1 MDTPRTPRSARGG
14 ARRAVI
20 VAAGAAAALA
30 ALAWAF
36 VPRPLAVEV
45 ATAAVGPFES
55 TIDED
60 GRTRLQQRYVVSA
73 PLAGRLARITLR
85 EGDAVEAGAELA
97 VLQPALAPMLDARG
111 AREADA
117 RLQAAQAQ
125 LQRADVRIE
134 RARVGLEQARTELR
148 RSEQLARDGFI
159 APTKLDGD
167 RLAAQAAQK
176 ELDTAV
182 QDRHVSA
189 HDVEQARAAAS
200 VMASAAGA
208 RDGSAAARAFSIRAP
223 VAGTV
228 LRVLQASEGSVAP
241 GTALVELG
249 DLARLEVVAEPL
261 TTDALRTPS
270 GTPVRIERWGGPGE
284 LQGQVER
291 VEPGA
296 YTKVSALGVEE
307 QRVKVVVALTSPR
320 KQWRELGD
328 GYRVG
333 VRFVVTRA
341 DRALQVPTSA
351 VFPWPD
357 GVPRA
362 AAPGASAA
370 PSAAAPVVGASG
382 TAPAEAAELR
392 AMAVYKIDNG
402 HARLVPVWLRA
413 RNGSHAWIER
423 GLDAGARVI
432 VYPPPAVHDGARVVE
447 RRP

>member
-1 MDTPRTPRSARGG
+1 MPRTPRNTPRPLRSPRRALGI
-14 ARRAVI
+14 ARRTMI
-20 VAAGAAAALA
+20 VAAGVAAALA

-36 VPRPLAVEV
+36 TPRPLAVEV
-45 ATAAVGPFES
+45 ATAAVGPFEA

-117 RLQAAQAQ
+117 RLQAAKAQ

-159 APTKLDGD
+159 APTKLDSD

-200 VMASAAGA
+200 VVASAAGA
-208 RDGSAAARAFSIRAP
+208 GDGAAATRAFGIRAP

-249 DLARLEVVAEPL
+249 DLSRLEVVAEPL
-261 TTDALRTPS
+261 TTDALRTPP

-284 LQGQVER
+284 LLGRVDR
-291 VEPGA
+291 VEPAG

-307 QRVKVVVALTSPR
+307 QRVKVIVALTTPR
-320 KQWRELGD
+320 EQWRALGD

-341 DRALQVPTSA
+341 ERALQVPTSA

-357 GVPRA
+357 GTARPA
-362 AAPGASAA
+362 AA
-370 PSAAAPVVGASG
+370 
-382 TAPAEAAELR
+382 AAESPP
-392 AMAVYKIDNG
+392 MAVFLLEDGRSK
-402 HARLVPVWLRA
+402 LVPVTLRA

-423 GLDAGARVI
+423 GLQAGARVI
-432 VYPPPAVHDGARVVE
+432 VYPPAAVRDGARVSE
-447 RRP
+447 RRV